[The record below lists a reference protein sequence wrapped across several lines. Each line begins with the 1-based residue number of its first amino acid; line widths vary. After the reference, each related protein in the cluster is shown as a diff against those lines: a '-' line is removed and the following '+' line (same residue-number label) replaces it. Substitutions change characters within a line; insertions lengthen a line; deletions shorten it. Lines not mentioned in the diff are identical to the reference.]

1 MLVLGLHTAGPA
13 CDVAILGDGQLLAQ
27 QREEMARGQDARLPG
42 LVAQVCMDAGVSLK
56 DVDRIGIVTGPGS
69 FTGVRVGVAY
79 ARGLA
84 LALRV
89 PCIGVTSL
97 EAALPAGQQGSA
109 IVLAPAQRRAPEITY
124 WTQLFRSGSAT
135 GPAQERT
142 LEAVTDLLMSHP
154 HMVYGDADELNR
166 VMPALDIR
174 AASATALRTAGLA
187 AQLDPDLHP
196 PKPSYARAPD
206 ALLPGGKSPA

>member
-13 CDVAILGDGQLLAQ
+13 CDVAIVRNGELIAQ
-27 QREEMARGQDARLPG
+27 QCEEMARGQDARLPG
-42 LVAQVCMDAGVSLK
+42 LVAKVCMDAGVLMK
-56 DVDRIGIVTGPGS
+56 AVDRIGVVTGPGS

-109 IVLAPAQRRAPEITY
+109 IVLAPAQRRAPDITY
-124 WTQLFRSGSAT
+124 WMQLFRSGNAT
-135 GPAQERT
+135 GPAQEMSF
-142 LEAVTDLLMSHP
+142 EAVTELLISHP
-154 HMVYGDADELNR
+154 HMVYGDADELSQ
-166 VMPALDIR
+166 VMPDLDIR
-174 AASATALRTAGLA
+174 AASATAKRTAELA
-187 AQLDPDLHP
+187 AVFDPDLHP

-206 ALLPGGKSPA
+206 ALLPGGKAPV